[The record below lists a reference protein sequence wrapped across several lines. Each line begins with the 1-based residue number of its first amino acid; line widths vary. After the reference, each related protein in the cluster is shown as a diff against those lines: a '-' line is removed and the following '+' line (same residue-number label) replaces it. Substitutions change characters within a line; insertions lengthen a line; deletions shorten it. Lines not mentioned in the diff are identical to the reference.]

1 MRKQKLGESRCYSA
15 GAKQVTGIEMGK
27 MQRRA
32 KGRAVGAVQPA
43 AGVSGRGFKRDRETH
58 VSFIC
63 SYYHRVPADLNSVS
77 KKMFCW
83 SAFQT
88 IAVVI
93 KFFKLIFN

>member
-1 MRKQKLGESRCYSA
+1 MLQCRGKAGDGHRDGQDAVAGQGQGRGSRPA
-15 GAKQVTGIEMGK
+15 
-27 MQRRA
+27 RR
-32 KGRAVGAVQPA
+32 RR
-43 AGVSGRGFKRDRETH
+43 SGRGFKRDRETH
-58 VSFIC
+58 ISFIC

-93 KFFKLIFN
+93 VKFLKLIFN